1 MGDLMET
8 RSDAR
13 QWPDNALFMPAELTP
28 PQDWRAL
35 SDHLAKYGLNFD
47 ADVVPRRFRGGHGN
61 LNYLVSIDGA
71 PAVLRRP
78 PLGKLPP
85 KANDMAREYRAL
97 SVLAPAWSLVPRA
110 LHYCESAEV
119 LGAPFLISEYRDG
132 LPLHGPHP
140 LGTGKMSP
148 ALAASLS
155 RMQIDILAHL
165 HQLDI
170 GAIGADQLG
179 RSDNFAE
186 RTRAGWSLRLAAISD
201 SPPEEAS
208 AVFAWLETKRPPTE
222 AVRIIHNDFKL
233 DNILVDRA
241 YPTVPVALLDW
252 DMVTLGDPYF
262 DLATLLSYW
271 VAPEDPSP
279 LRAFNT
285 TPSETPGAL
294 SRAEL
299 VDAYSRAT
307 GVALDP
313 QRLLYFRVLAYAK
326 LGVLLMQLYKRYRG
340 DTESA
345 LPNTQFAAAIVPA
358 FEMGLRLTQGALG

>member
-1 MGDLMET
+1 MEN
-8 RSDAR
+8 RSGAR
-13 QWPDNALFMPAELTP
+13 DWPNDTLFMPAEITP
-28 PQDWRAL
+28 PQNWRAL
-35 SDHLAKYGLNFD
+35 SDHLAKYGLYFD
-47 ADVVPRRFRGGHGN
+47 ADVEPRRFRGGHGN

-71 PAVLRRP
+71 PTVLRRP

-97 SVLAPAWSLVPRA
+97 SVLSPAWSLVPRA

-140 LGTGKMSP
+140 MGKGKMSP

-155 RMQIDILAHL
+155 RLQIDVLAHL
-165 HQLDI
+165 HGLDI
-170 GAIGADQLG
+170 RAIGADKLG
-179 RSDNFAE
+179 RSGNFAE
-186 RTRAGWSLRLAAISD
+186 RTRAGWSLRLAAASD
-201 SPPEEAS
+201 SPPEEAR
-208 AVFAWLETKRPPTE
+208 ALFAWLEAKRTPTE

-233 DNILVDRA
+233 DNILVDRTSS
-241 YPTVPVALLDW
+241 TVPVALLDW

-294 SRAEL
+294 SRAAL
-299 VDAYSRAT
+299 VEAYSRAT

-313 QRLLYFRVLAYAK
+313 ERLLYFRVLAYAK
-326 LGVLLMQLYKRYRG
+326 LGVVLMQLDERYRG
-340 DTESA
+340 DAEA
-345 LPNTQFAAAIVPA
+345 AVPHTQFAAAVVPA
-358 FEMGLRLTQGALG
+358 FEMGLRLTQGSPA